1 MPARRRGPLKLYGEV
16 GEFVR
21 AADPSLSGAAVAK
34 LVEERFGVG
43 LHRRTIERARAR

>member
-1 MPARRRGPLKLYGEV
+1 V

-21 AADPSLSGAAVAK
+21 AADPCLSGAAVAK